1 MDRRGGRCESAAAA
15 VRAEGSEGTSGGDAL
30 AGSER
35 CEASESGE
43 VRGDGGQRRRVA
55 VASGGACRRRAQA
68 GGGWGVGQAIGPS
81 GQRAM
86 RSALQTR
93 SEGPETKCRVAGCHT
108 TEGSLLVSVGVNV
121 NAGERVWLRVDG
133 GRPRE
138 REVRAELLTRKRAK
152 TNPQSRT
159 RTKGTDWLAQR
170 VVGPNAYGGNAGV
183 EW

>member
-1 MDRRGGRCESAAAA
+1 MRVRCRSDELDRRWTDEAGDVRVRLQRCA
-15 VRAEGSEGTSGGDAL
+15 AEGSEGTSGGDAL

-35 CEASESGE
+35 CEASEGGE
-43 VRGDGGQRRRVA
+43 VRGGGGQRQRVA
-55 VASGGACRRRAQA
+55 LASGGACRRRARA

-121 NAGERVWLRVDG
+121 NA
-133 GRPRE
+133 
-138 REVRAELLTRKRAK
+138 
-152 TNPQSRT
+152 
-159 RTKGTDWLAQR
+159 
-170 VVGPNAYGGNAGV
+170 
-183 EW
+183 